1 MTMID
6 FVAFEMESI
15 LAINIDDFIDYIE
28 EKYGIRLRK
37 EKILE
42 DIKKTAMYYDSIMEK
57 IYYNKDYY
65 YDDLT

>member
-1 MTMID
+1 MIQP
-6 FVAFEMESI
+6 
-15 LAINIDDFIDYIE
+15 
-28 EKYGIRLRK
+28 IRLRK